1 MGGVSSSM
9 SFRGFLHELQE
20 AGLLEE
26 VDRPISPVLE
36 AAALSV
42 GAGPILFNNVDG
54 KKCCMNIIETRD
66 LLARA
71 LETSKEDLVKGLA
84 RIDMKGGWIREVDSS
99 PFQEVI
105 SEPDLSSLPILTH
118 FREDRGPYITSGI
131 VVSSFEKK
139 TNASVHRMMVLG
151 KDELA
156 ARLVPGRHT
165 HMLLQEALEKGE
177 RLPVG
182 IVVGVDPVVLIAAST
197 RVPPGMEFQ
206 YASALSGNPV
216 ELVALDNGVLV
227 PHAEIVL
234 EGYIDAET
242 APEGPFVDITGTRDF
257 PRMEPVIHL
266 TKMMT
271 REVPIYHG
279 LLPSGG
285 EHKML
290 MGIPYE
296 PLIFRAVSR
305 VADVRAVLLTEGGCF
320 YLHAVVQIK
329 KKDQSDPRNVIDAV
343 FEAHKSLKHVIV
355 VDDDIDVYNSQDL
368 EYAVA
373 TRVRGDEDIVM
384 YPNVRGSTLDP
395 RSVNGITTKVGIDAT
410 MTLGEEEKFLRVR
423 PEMPSGSS

>member
-1 MGGVSSSM
+1 M
-9 SFRGFLHELQE
+9 SFRGFLHDLQE

-36 AAALSV
+36 AAALSL
-42 GAGPILFNNVDG
+42 GAGPVLFNNVDG
-54 KKCCMNIIETRD
+54 KNCCMNVLGSRD

-71 LETSKEDLVKGLA
+71 LSTSKEDMVKELA
-84 RIDMKGGWIREVDSS
+84 RVDVDGGWIREVDSS
-99 PFQEVI
+99 SFMEVVT
-105 SEPDLSSLPILTH
+105 EPDLSSLPILTH
-118 FREDRGPYITSGI
+118 FRGDGGPYITSGI
-131 VVSSFEKK
+131 VVSAFGRN

-151 KDELA
+151 KDKLA

-165 HMLLQEALEKGE
+165 HMLLQEALGEGEK
-177 RLPVG
+177 LPVA
-182 IVVGVDPVVLIAAST
+182 IIIGVDPVVMIAAST

-227 PHAEIVL
+227 PHAEIVF
-234 EGYIDAET
+234 EGYIDAER
-242 APEGPFVDITGTRDF
+242 ASEGPFVDITGTRDF

-279 LLPSGG
+279 LLPSGS

-290 MGIPYE
+290 MGLPYE
-296 PLIFRAVSR
+296 PLIFRAASS
-305 VADVRAVLLTEGGCF
+305 VADARDVLLTEGGCS
-320 YLHAVVQIK
+320 YLHAAVQIK
-329 KKDQSDPRNVIDAV
+329 KRDQSDPRKVIEAA

-355 VDDDIDVYNSQDL
+355 VDDDIDIYNPQDL

-373 TRVRGDEDIVM
+373 TRVKGDEDIVI

-395 RSVNGITTKVGIDAT
+395 RSVDGITTKVGIDAT

-423 PEMPSGSS
+423 PEMPN

>member
-1 MGGVSSSM
+1 M

-42 GAGPILFNNVDG
+42 GAGPTLLNNVDG
-54 KKCCMNIIETRD
+54 KKCCMNVLGTRD

-71 LETSKEDLVKGLA
+71 LATSKEEMVKELA
-84 RIDMKGGWIREVDSS
+84 RIDVDGGWIREVDSS
-99 PFQEVI
+99 PFMEVE

-118 FREDRGPYITSGI
+118 FRGDGSPYITSGI
-131 VVSSFEKK
+131 VVSTFGNK
-139 TNASVHRMMVLG
+139 TNASVHRMMVLE
-151 KDELA
+151 KDKLA

-165 HMLLQEALEKGE
+165 HMLLQEALGQGKK
-177 RLPVG
+177 LPIA
-182 IVVGVDPVVLIAAST
+182 IVIGVDPVVLIAAST
-197 RVPPGMEFQ
+197 RVPLGMEFQ

-216 ELVALDNGVLV
+216 ELVALDNGVSV
-227 PHAEIVL
+227 PHAEIVF
-234 EGYIDAET
+234 EGYIDAER
-242 APEGPFVDITGTRDF
+242 ASEGPFVDITGTRDF

-290 MGIPYE
+290 MGVPYE
-296 PLIFRAVSR
+296 PLIFRAASR
-305 VADVRAVLLTEGGCF
+305 VADVRDVILTEGGCS
-320 YLHAVVQIK
+320 YLHAIVQIK
-329 KKDQSDPRNVIDAV
+329 KRDQSDPKKVIDTA
-343 FEAHKSLKHVIV
+343 FEAHKSLKHVMV
-355 VDDDIDVYNSQDL
+355 VDDDIDVYNPQDL

-373 TRVRGDEDIVM
+373 TRVRGDEDIVI

-395 RSVNGITTKVGIDAT
+395 RSVDGITTKVGIDAT

-423 PEMPSGSS
+423 PEMPLLSS

>member
-1 MGGVSSSM
+1 M
-9 SFRGFLHELQE
+9 SFRGFLHGLQE

-42 GAGPILFNNVDG
+42 GAGPVLYSNVDG
-54 KKCCMNIIETRD
+54 KKCCMNVLGSRD

-71 LETSKEDLVKGLA
+71 LATTREDMVKELA
-84 RIDMKGGWIREVDSS
+84 GIDVEGGWVREVDSS
-99 PFQEVI
+99 PFMEVV
-105 SEPDLSSLPILTH
+105 SEPDLFNLPILTH
-118 FREDRGPYITSGI
+118 FRGDGAPYITSGI
-131 VVSSFEKK
+131 VVSTFGKK
-139 TNASVHRMMVLG
+139 TNASVHRMMVLE
-151 KDELA
+151 KDKLA

-165 HMLLQEALEKGE
+165 HMLLQEALSQGEK
-177 RLPVG
+177 LPVA
-182 IVVGVDPVVLIAAST
+182 IVIGVDPVVMIAAST

-206 YASALSGNPV
+206 YASALSGDPV
-216 ELVALDNGVLV
+216 ELMALDNGVSV
-227 PHAEIVL
+227 PHAEIVF
-234 EGYIDAET
+234 EGYIDAER
-242 APEGPFVDITGTRDF
+242 ASEGPFVDITGTRDF

-279 LLPSGG
+279 LLPSGR

-290 MGIPYE
+290 MGLPYE
-296 PLIFRAVSR
+296 PLIFKAASK
-305 VADVRAVLLTEGGCF
+305 VADVRDVLLTEGGCS
-320 YLHAVVQIK
+320 YLHAAVQIK
-329 KKDQSDPRNVIDAV
+329 KRDQSDPKKVIDAA
-343 FEAHKSLKHVIV
+343 FEAHKSLKHIIV
-355 VDDDIDVYNSQDL
+355 VDDDIDIYNPQDL

-395 RSVNGITTKVGIDAT
+395 RSVDGITTKVGVDAT

-423 PEMPSGSS
+423 PEMSN

>member
-1 MGGVSSSM
+1 M

-26 VDRPISPVLE
+26 EDRPISPVLE

-42 GAGPILFNNVDG
+42 GVGPILFNNVDG
-54 KKCCMNIIETRD
+54 KKCCMNILGTRE

-71 LETSKEDLVKGLA
+71 LSTTREEMVKDLAG
-84 RIDMKGGWIREVDSS
+84 IDVESGWIREVDSS
-99 PFQEVI
+99 PFMEVE

-118 FREDRGPYITSGI
+118 FRGDGGPYITSGV
-131 VVSSFEKK
+131 VVSVFDDK

-151 KDELA
+151 KDKLT

-165 HMLLQEALEKGE
+165 FMLLKEALSAGEK
-177 RLPVG
+177 LPVA
-182 IVVGVDPVVLIAAST
+182 IVIGVDPVVLIAAST
-197 RVPPGMEFQ
+197 RVPLGMEFQ
-206 YASALSGNPV
+206 YASALAGNPV
-216 ELVALDNGVLV
+216 ELVALENGVSV
-227 PHAEIVL
+227 PHAEIVF
-234 EGYIDAET
+234 EGYIDDERAS
-242 APEGPFVDITGTRDF
+242 EGPFVDITGTRDF

-266 TKMMT
+266 AKMMT

-290 MGIPYE
+290 MGLPYE
-296 PLIFRAVSR
+296 PLIFRAASQ
-305 VADVRAVLLTEGGCF
+305 VAEVKNVLLTEGGCS
-320 YLHAVVQIK
+320 YLHAAISIK
-329 KKDQSDPRNVIDAV
+329 KRDRSEPRKVIDAA

-355 VDDDIDVYNSQDL
+355 VDEDVDIYSPEDL

-373 TRVRGDEDIVM
+373 TRVRGDEGIIM

-395 RSVNGITTKVGIDAT
+395 RSVDGITTKVGIDAT
-410 MTLGEEEKFLRVR
+410 MTLGEEEKFLRIR
-423 PEMPSGSS
+423 PEMPN

>member
-1 MGGVSSSM
+1 M

-26 VDRPISPVLE
+26 EDRPISPILE
-36 AAALSV
+36 AAALSA
-42 GAGPILFNNVDG
+42 GAGPVLFNNVDG
-54 KKCCMNIIETRD
+54 KKCCMNVLGSRE
-66 LLARA
+66 LLALA
-71 LETSKEDLVKGLA
+71 LSTTKEDMVKDLA
-84 RIDMKGGWIREVDSS
+84 KIDLEGGWIREVDSS
-99 PFQEVI
+99 PFMEVE
-105 SEPDLSSLPILTH
+105 SDPDLSSLPILTH
-118 FREDRGPYITSGI
+118 FRGDGGPYITSGI
-131 VVSSFEKK
+131 VVSAFGEK

-151 KDELA
+151 KDKVA

-165 HMLLQEALEKGE
+165 HMLLQEALSKGE

-182 IVVGVDPVVLIAAST
+182 IVIGVDPVVMIAAST
-197 RVPPGMEFQ
+197 RVPLGMEFQ
-206 YASALSGNPV
+206 YASSLSGNPV
-216 ELVALDNGVLV
+216 ELVPLDNGILV
-227 PHAEIVL
+227 PHAEIVF
-234 EGYIDAET
+234 EGYIDTERAS
-242 APEGPFVDITGTRDF
+242 EGPFVDITGTRDF

-290 MGIPYE
+290 MGLPYE
-296 PLIFRAVSR
+296 PLIFRAASG
-305 VADVRAVLLTEGGCF
+305 VANVRNVLLTEGSCS

-329 KKDQSDPRNVIDAV
+329 KKDQSDPIRVIDAA
-343 FEAHKSLKHVIV
+343 FEAHRSLKHVIV
-355 VDDDIDVYNSQDL
+355 VDDDIDVYNPLDL

-373 TRVRGDEDIVM
+373 TRVRGDEDIVI

-395 RSVNGITTKVGIDAT
+395 RSVDGITTKVGVDAT

-423 PEMPSGSS
+423 PEMPN

>member
-1 MGGVSSSM
+1 MGGISPVM
-9 SFRGFLHELQE
+9 SFRGFLHDLQE

-36 AAALSV
+36 AAALSL
-42 GAGPILFNNVDG
+42 GAGPVLFNNVDG
-54 KKCCMNIIETRD
+54 KNCCMNVLGSRD

-71 LETSKEDLVKGLA
+71 LSTSKEDMVKELA
-84 RIDMKGGWIREVDSS
+84 RVDVDGGWIREVDSS
-99 PFQEVI
+99 SFMEVVT
-105 SEPDLSSLPILTH
+105 EPDLSSLPILTH
-118 FREDRGPYITSGI
+118 FRGDGGPYITSGI
-131 VVSSFEKK
+131 VVSAFGRN

-151 KDELA
+151 KDKLA

-165 HMLLQEALEKGE
+165 HMLLQEALGEGEK
-177 RLPVG
+177 LPVA
-182 IVVGVDPVVLIAAST
+182 IIIGVDPVVMIAAST

-227 PHAEIVL
+227 PHAEIVF
-234 EGYIDAET
+234 EGYIDAER
-242 APEGPFVDITGTRDF
+242 ASEGPFVDITGTRDF

-279 LLPSGG
+279 LLPSGS

-290 MGIPYE
+290 MGLPYE
-296 PLIFRAVSR
+296 PLIFRAASS
-305 VADVRAVLLTEGGCF
+305 VADARDVLLTEGGCS
-320 YLHAVVQIK
+320 YLHAAVQIK
-329 KKDQSDPRNVIDAV
+329 KRDQSDPRKVIEAA

-355 VDDDIDVYNSQDL
+355 VDDDIDIYNPQDL

-373 TRVRGDEDIVM
+373 TRVKGDEDIVI

-395 RSVNGITTKVGIDAT
+395 RSVDGITTKVGIDAT

-423 PEMPSGSS
+423 PEMPN

>member
-1 MGGVSSSM
+1 M
-9 SFRGFLHELQE
+9 SFRGFLFELQE
-20 AGLLEE
+20 AGLLDE
-26 VDRPISPVLE
+26 VDRPISPKLE

-42 GAGPILFNNVDG
+42 GAGPILYNNVDG
-54 KKCCMNIIETRD
+54 KKCCMNVLGTRD

-71 LETSKEDLVKGLA
+71 LATNKEDMAKGLSG
-84 RIDMKGGWIREVDSS
+84 IDMKGGWIREVESS
-99 PFQEVI
+99 PFMEI
-105 SEPDLSSLPILTH
+105 ESEPDLSSLPILTH
-118 FREDRGPYITSGI
+118 FRGDGGPYITSGI
-131 VVSSFEKK
+131 VVSAFGDK
-139 TNASVHRMMVLG
+139 TNASVHRMMVIG
-151 KDELA
+151 KDKVA
-156 ARLVPGRHT
+156 ARIVPGRHT
-165 HMLLQEALEKGE
+165 HMLLQEALGEGEK
-177 RLPVG
+177 LPVA
-182 IVVGVDPVVLIAAST
+182 IVIGVDPVVMIAAST
-197 RVPPGMEFQ
+197 RVPLGMEFQ

-216 ELVALDNGVLV
+216 ELVALENGVSV
-227 PHAEIVL
+227 PHAEIVF
-234 EGYIDAET
+234 EGYIDAER
-242 APEGPFVDITGTRDF
+242 ASEGPFVDITGTRDF

-296 PLIFRAVSR
+296 PLIFRAASQVSE
-305 VADVRAVLLTEGGCF
+305 VKNVLLTEGGCS
-320 YLHAVVQIK
+320 YLHAAISIK
-329 KKDQSDPRNVIDAV
+329 KRDQDEPKRVIDAA

-355 VDDDIDVYNSQDL
+355 VDEDVDIYSPEDM

-395 RSVNGITTKVGIDAT
+395 RSVDGITTKVGIDAT

-423 PEMPSGSS
+423 PEMPR

>member
-1 MGGVSSSM
+1 M
-9 SFRGFLHELQE
+9 SFRGFLSELQE

-26 VDRPISPVLE
+26 VDRPVSPKLE

-42 GAGPILFNNVDG
+42 GTGPVLFNNVDG
-54 KKCCMNIIETRD
+54 KRCCMNVLGTRD

-71 LETSKEDLVKGLA
+71 LSTTREDMVKDLA
-84 RIDMKGGWIREVDSS
+84 RIDLEGGWIREVDSS
-99 PFQEVI
+99 PFMEVI

-118 FREDRGPYITSGI
+118 FRGDGGPYITSGI
-131 VVSSFEKK
+131 VISAFGGK
-139 TNASVHRMMVLG
+139 TNASVHRMMVIG
-151 KDELA
+151 KDKVA

-165 HMLLQEALEKGE
+165 HMLLQEALGE
-177 RLPVG
+177 GESLPVA
-182 IVVGVDPVVLIAAST
+182 IVIGVDPAVMIAAST
-197 RVPPGMEFQ
+197 RVPLGMEFQ
-206 YASALSGNPV
+206 YASSLSGSPV
-216 ELVALDNGVLV
+216 ELVALDNGVSV
-227 PHAEIVL
+227 PSAEIVF
-234 EGYIDAET
+234 EGYIDQERAS
-242 APEGPFVDITGTRDF
+242 EGPFVDITGTRDF

-266 TKMMT
+266 AKMMT

-296 PLIFRAVSR
+296 PLIFRAASR
-305 VADVRAVLLTEGGCF
+305 VAEVKNVLLTEGGCS

-329 KKDQSDPRNVIDAV
+329 KRDQADPSKVIDAA
-343 FEAHKSLKHVIV
+343 FEAHKSLKHVLV
-355 VDDDIDVYNSQDL
+355 VDEDVDIYSPEDL

-373 TRVRGDEDIVM
+373 TRVRGDEDMVI

-395 RSVNGITTKVGIDAT
+395 RSVEGITTKVGIDAT

-423 PEMPSGSS
+423 PETPNRSG

>member
-1 MGGVSSSM
+1 M

-26 VDRPISPVLE
+26 VDRPVSPVLE

-42 GAGPILFNNVDG
+42 GAGPVLYNNVDG
-54 KKCCMNIIETRD
+54 KKCCMNVLATRD

-71 LETSKEDLVKGLA
+71 LSTSKEDMAKDLA
-84 RIDMKGGWIREVDSS
+84 RVDLDGGWIREVDSS
-99 PFQEVI
+99 PFMEVV
-105 SEPDLSSLPILTH
+105 SDPDLPLLPILTH
-118 FREDRGPYITSGI
+118 FKGDGGPYITSGI
-131 VVSSFEKK
+131 VVSLFREK

-151 KDELA
+151 KDKLV

-165 HMLLQEALEKGE
+165 YNLLQEALGGGE

-182 IVVGVDPVVLIAAST
+182 IVIGVDPVVLIAAST

-206 YASALSGNPV
+206 YASALSREPV
-216 ELVALDNGVLV
+216 ELVSLDNGVSV

-234 EGYIDAET
+234 EGYIGGERAN
-242 APEGPFVDITGTRDF
+242 EGPFVDITGTRDF

-266 TKMMT
+266 TKMMM

-279 LLPSGG
+279 LLPSAG

-290 MGIPYE
+290 MGVPYE
-296 PLIFRAVSR
+296 PLIFRAASK
-305 VADVRAVLLTEGGCF
+305 VADVRNVLLTEGGCS

-329 KKDQSDPRNVIDAV
+329 KRDDSDPIKVIEAA

-355 VDDDIDVYNSQDL
+355 VDEDIDVYNPLDL
-368 EYAVA
+368 EYAIS
-373 TRVRGDEDIVM
+373 TRVKGDEDVVIR
-384 YPNVRGSTLDP
+384 PNVRGSTLDP
-395 RSVNGITTKVGIDAT
+395 RSVDGITTKMGVDAT
-410 MTLGEEEKFLRVR
+410 MTLGEEEKFIRIS
-423 PEMPSGSS
+423 PEMPP

>member
-1 MGGVSSSM
+1 M

-26 VDRPISPVLE
+26 VDRPVSPKLE
-36 AAALSV
+36 VAALSV
-42 GAGPILFNNVDG
+42 GAGPILYNNVDG
-54 KKCCMNIIETRD
+54 KKCCMNVLGTRE

-71 LETSKEDLVKGLA
+71 LATTKEEMAKELA
-84 RIDMKGGWIREVDSS
+84 GIDMKGGWVREVESS
-99 PFQEVI
+99 PFMEVA
-105 SEPDLSSLPILTH
+105 SDPDLSSLPILTH
-118 FREDRGPYITSGI
+118 FRGDGGPYITSGI
-131 VVSSFEKK
+131 VVSAFGGK

-151 KDELA
+151 KDKVA

-165 HMLLQEALEKGE
+165 HMLLQEALGQGEK
-177 RLPVG
+177 LPVG
-182 IVVGVDPVVLIAAST
+182 IVIGVDPVVMIAAST
-197 RVPPGMEFQ
+197 RVPLGMEFQ

-216 ELVALDNGVLV
+216 ELVALENGVLV
-227 PHAEIVL
+227 PHAEIVF
-234 EGYIDAET
+234 EGYIDPERAS
-242 APEGPFVDITGTRDF
+242 EGPFVDITGTRDF

-296 PLIFRAVSR
+296 PLIFRAASEVS
-305 VADVRAVLLTEGGCF
+305 DVKNVLLTEGGCS

-329 KKDQSDPRNVIDAV
+329 KRDQSEPRRVIDAA
-343 FEAHKSLKHVIV
+343 FEAHKSLKHVLV
-355 VDDDIDVYNSQDL
+355 VDEDVDIYSPEDL

-373 TRVRGDEDIVM
+373 TRVRGDEDIVV
-384 YPNVRGSTLDP
+384 YPTSVGAPSTPGPSTGSPPRLGSTP
-395 RSVNGITTKVGIDAT
+395 
-410 MTLGEEEKFLRVR
+410 
-423 PEMPSGSS
+423 P